1 MVLGGDDEKE
11 KDKHPLGGYKP
22 PRGDMPFVYF

>member
-11 KDKHPLGGYKP
+11 KDKHPLGGFWP
-22 PRGDMPFVYF
+22 PRGVMLGS

>member
-11 KDKHPLGGYKP
+11 KDKHPLGGQKP
-22 PRGDMPFVYF
+22 PRGVMLGS